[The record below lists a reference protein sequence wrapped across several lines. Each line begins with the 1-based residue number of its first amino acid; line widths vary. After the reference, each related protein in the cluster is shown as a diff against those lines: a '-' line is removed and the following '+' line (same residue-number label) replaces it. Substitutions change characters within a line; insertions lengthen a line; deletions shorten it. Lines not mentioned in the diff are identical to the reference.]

1 MTETEFS
8 MVSEWMSNGNINQ
21 FVAARQDSN
30 RFELVRSPF
39 ELLYFVTAA
48 DDCVALIAE
57 RRREGVDLYARPGY
71 DPRRSQGS
79 TSSNITTASCS

>member
-21 FVAARQDSN
+21 FVSARQDTN

-39 ELLYFVTAA
+39 EPPSSSPVT
-48 DDCVALIAE
+48 DDCVPRIAE
-57 RRREGVDLYARPGY
+57 
-71 DPRRSQGS
+71 
-79 TSSNITTASCS
+79 